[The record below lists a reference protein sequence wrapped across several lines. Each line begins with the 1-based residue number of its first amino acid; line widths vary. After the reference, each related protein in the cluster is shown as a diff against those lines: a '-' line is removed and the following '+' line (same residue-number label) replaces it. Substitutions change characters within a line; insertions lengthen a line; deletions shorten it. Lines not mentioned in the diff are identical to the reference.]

1 VLLEDEENM
10 RNTTLRMGRGGAPLL
25 GSAGRRPAWLV
36 ALVAAALLLAAFL
49 LAALVGLGAWQQAFG
64 MVALT
69 GFGALISF
77 GLLHP
82 SQKTWTAI
90 VGLVLVVTLAH
101 PVLDGVARL
110 PIGYVY
116 EVLCFGLLFGCAA
129 SAWRMHGRHPAFQW
143 LVMLAL
149 LFFAAGLISSVAGR
163 SKPLAAIW
171 QAQYNLKLPA
181 MLLIGMALAYT
192 PAQERVFKA
201 FVALAWIPIAGT
213 VLLEMVAP
221 GVYMAVFKQ
230 PIDHT
235 INPLIGMGVRR
246 QGLFPHSG
254 YLALTA
260 AMLGWASCVWAV
272 EQRRWR
278 WLLPLGGYLTLLL
291 LAGQRQETAA
301 LVMAMAVMAA
311 FHLRR
316 HWQVLSI
323 AGTLLAGLLV
333 VLMLVFQVGLGE
345 KLRNEWGAGQ
355 KLERVSE
362 RYVLTQNGF
371 QIADENFPVGSGLG
385 TYGGAGAQKF
395 DQSQFY
401 DRGFDR
407 YWWFRQGQ
415 FLVDVYWPS
424 VAAESGYLGAA
435 CWASAMALVMVL
447 LVRQVW
453 RTRGTSSL
461 AWIASGAIILLL
473 GNSPTSAALTDPRI
487 AFWMWL
493 LIGAALSK
501 SLGLKPLPK

>member
-1 VLLEDEENM
+1 M
-10 RNTTLRMGRGGAPLL
+10 RTTPTLRMGSGGAPML
-25 GSAGRRPAWLV
+25 GSAGRRPTWLV
-36 ALVAAALLLAAFL
+36 ALVAAALLFAAFL

-64 MVALT
+64 MVGLV

-77 GLLHP
+77 GLLQP
-82 SQKTWTAI
+82 SQATWTGVAA
-90 VGLVLVVTLAH
+90 LVLLVTLAH
-101 PVLDGVARL
+101 PVAEGALRL
-110 PIGYVY
+110 PIGYVF

-129 SAWRMHGRHPAFQW
+129 AAWRLHGRHPAFQW
-143 LVMLAL
+143 LVVLVL

-163 SKPLAAIW
+163 SKPLAAVW
-171 QAQYNLKLPA
+171 QLQYNLKLPA
-181 MLLIGMALAYT
+181 MLLIGMAMAYT
-192 PAQERVFKA
+192 PGQERVFKA

-278 WLLPLGGYLTLLL
+278 WLLPLGGYLLLL
-291 LAGQRQETAA
+291 LLSGQRQESAA
-301 LVMAMAVMAA
+301 LVMAMLVMAA

-323 AGTLLAGLLV
+323 AGTLVAGLVV
-333 VLMLVFQVGLGE
+333 VLMLVFEVGLAD
-345 KLRNEWGAGQ
+345 KLRSEWGAGD
-355 KLERVSE
+355 KLEKVSE
-362 RYVLTQNGF
+362 RYVLTQNGK
-371 QIADENFPVGSGLG
+371 QIASDNFPIGSGLG

-395 DQSQFY
+395 DQSQFF

-435 CWASAMALVMVL
+435 CWAAAFTLMMVL

-453 RTRGTSSL
+453 RTRGGSSL

-473 GNSPTSAALTDPRI
+473 GNSPTSAALTDPRL
-487 AFWMWL
+487 AFWLWL
-493 LIGAALSK
+493 LIGAGLRQALMHRVSTE
-501 SLGLKPLPK
+501 SRTSA